1 VPGEWGIL
9 LDSGISR
16 GSDIAKACA
25 LGADAVLL
33 GRATLFGVA
42 VGGQAGAAH
51 ALGLLEQELR
61 RVLGLV
67 GTPKL
72 ADLDH
77 SKLGGL
83 RSAPGEYVVPPAT
96 DAVHP
101 TRGRR
106 AWRRRRRAA

>member
-1 VPGEWGIL
+1 MAIL
-9 LDSGISR
+9 LDSGIRR

-51 ALGLLEQELR
+51 ALNLLEQELR

-67 GTPKL
+67 GTPRL
-72 ADLDH
+72 AELDR
-77 SKLGGL
+77 SKLLAL
-83 RSAPGEYVVPPAT
+83 RSVLVG
-96 DAVHP
+96 
-101 TRGRR
+101 
-106 AWRRRRRAA
+106 